1 MCLVGG
7 VSGGDALNII
17 VAVDRCSLDSCS
29 AIRLEAAMGR
39 RVWVPVVSGPLAP
52 FAAGYES
59 WLRSR
64 AYSPSAAADRVYQFD
79 QLSRWLQR
87 EGLGAVE
94 LTGEQAERFAA
105 TRRAAGLVTWVA
117 PRCAMLPVGY
127 LSGLGVAPPPVPVL
141 AQGPLQELLAD
152 YRRYLSVERG
162 LSDHTVFDAYEPAA
176 RLFLTAVGADSHSVG
191 LERLCAAEVS
201 SFLAGEC
208 PKRSVSGA
216 RDLVC
221 ALRSLLRY
229 LHVAGRI
236 SAPLVWAVPSVAD
249 LRDRSLPRG
258 LEPAAVRRLLASC
271 DRRRLVGRRD
281 YAILLLLSRLGLRAG
296 EVAGMRLDDVD
307 WRRGE
312 LLVRGKG
319 NRQDV
324 LPLPVDVGEALVSY
338 LRRRPCCEA
347 RALFLRVTAPRVGM
361 DRCTVAWVVRAACDR
376 AGLPRVGAHRLR
388 HTAATQMLRAGAS
401 LAEIGQVLRHREQ
414 KTTTIYAKVDRKA
427 LRPLAR
433 PWPGGAA

>member
-1 MCLVGG
+1 M
-7 VSGGDALNII
+7 
-17 VAVDRCSLDSCS
+17 
-29 AIRLEAAMGR
+29 
-39 RVWVPVVSGPLAP
+39 
-52 FAAGYES
+52 
-59 WLRSR
+59 
-64 AYSPSAAADRVYQFD
+64 YQFD

-87 EGLGAVE
+87 EGLGVGE

-105 TRRAAGLVTWVA
+105 ARRAAGLVTWAA
-117 PRCAMLPVGY
+117 PRSAMLPVGY
-127 LSGLGVAPPPVPVL
+127 LRGLGVAPPPVPVV

-152 YRRYLSVERG
+152 YRRYLSIERG

-176 RLFLTAVGADSHSVG
+176 RLFLTAVADRHG
-191 LERLCAAEVS
+191 LGLDRLRAAQVS
-201 SFLAGEC
+201 SFLASEC

-229 LHVAGRI
+229 LHVAGLI
-236 SAPLVWAVPSVAD
+236 ETPLVWAVPSVAD

-296 EVAGMRLDDVD
+296 EVAAMRLDDVD

-312 LLVRGKG
+312 LLVHGKG
-319 NRQDV
+319 SRQDV
-324 LPLPVDVGEALVSY
+324 LPLPVDVGEAMVSY
-338 LRRRPCCEA
+338 LRRRPRCEC
-347 RALFLRVTAPRVGM
+347 RALFLRVTAPRTEM

-388 HTAATQMLRAGAS
+388 HTAATRDAPGGRVVGRDRPGAAAPGAEDDRDLREGRPERAAAAGAS
-401 LAEIGQVLRHREQ
+401 VARGCGMTRVRAAMEDYLRIRRRLGFEMPQDGRLLEGFVDFLEQAGAERITTELALALGAEGACQVFCVSRGH
-414 KTTTIYAKVDRKA
+414 YFS
-427 LRPLAR
+427 
-433 PWPGGAA
+433 